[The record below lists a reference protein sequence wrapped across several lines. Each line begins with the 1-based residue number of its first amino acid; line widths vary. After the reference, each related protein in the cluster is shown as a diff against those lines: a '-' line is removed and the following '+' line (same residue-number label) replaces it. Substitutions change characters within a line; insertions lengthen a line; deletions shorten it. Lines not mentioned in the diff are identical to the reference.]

1 MYVTADYVLSQ
12 QCAPRY
18 KHRHRSLSNRL
29 KLYTSP
35 NCFIFSYQQY
45 PCNSI
50 HATNPLL
57 PSNSFI
63 SSSGQVSRQPC
74 LGSLGAVVC

>member
-1 MYVTADYVLSQ
+1 MCCPGLQHRIYGDTI
-12 QCAPRY
+12 RY
-18 KHRHRSLSNRL
+18 RILDVNPVPIL
-29 KLYTSP
+29 G
-35 NCFIFSYQQY
+35 FSYQQY

-57 PSNSFI
+57 PSNSLI

-74 LGSLGAVVC
+74 LDSLSAVVC